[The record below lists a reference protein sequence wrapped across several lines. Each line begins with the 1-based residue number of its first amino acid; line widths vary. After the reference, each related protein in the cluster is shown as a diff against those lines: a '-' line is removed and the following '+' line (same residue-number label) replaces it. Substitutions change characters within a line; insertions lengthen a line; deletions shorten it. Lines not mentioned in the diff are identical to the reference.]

1 MGEWL
6 EGSATYIG
14 LEKKVRFGH
23 SVSAALVEHPYRF
36 GDEVVDTS
44 PNIT

>member
-6 EGSATYIG
+6 EGWATYIG
-14 LEKKVRFGH
+14 LERKWVLG
-23 SVSAALVEHPYRF
+23 SVSAALVERPYRF
-36 GDEVVDTS
+36 GDGVVDTS